1 MKLLTALII
10 MFATF
15 STYAQSEDPYL
26 WLEDVTGDRALEW
39 VRERN
44 AVTVKELE
52 AERDF
57 TAIRDQ
63 ARTILD
69 SKERIP
75 AVTKR
80 GKWLYN
86 FWRDDA
92 NPRGLWRRTT
102 LAEFRKPDTR
112 WETVLDV
119 DALAQ
124 RENEN
129 WVWGGAECLFPD
141 YERCMLTLSRG
152 GSDASVRREFD
163 IATRSFVTGGFELP
177 EAKSE
182 IAWKDRDTL
191 YVATDFGAG
200 SLTESGYPRV
210 IKEWKRGSPL
220 SAAGF
225 VYEGSVTDVA
235 VSPSVERHRGFR
247 RDFVT
252 RSPTFFTF
260 ENYYRTGGKLEKLDV
275 PVDARMET
283 VRASMFVQLK
293 SQWNIG
299 GRSYPQGALLVIP
312 FDAFR
317 KGSRTFDVLF
327 APSDTKSLA
336 EYVVTRNYVLVNE
349 LDDVV
354 SHVYEWKR
362 TAKGWT
368 RREVAVPPQGNI
380 EIRGL
385 GDDEDTSDGLGDAY
399 FLTHQDFLT
408 PPTLYLARAG
418 TDAREKLR
426 GMPAFFDAS
435 GMSIKQFF
443 ATSRDGTR
451 VPYFVVLPKDA
462 AFDGKQPTLL
472 YGYGGFEISSTPF
485 YSGTV
490 GSGWLARG
498 GVYVVANIRGGGE
511 YGPRWHQAA
520 LKEHRQ
526 LAFDDFIAV
535 AEDLIARKLTSPEH
549 LGIYGGSNGGLLVA
563 AVMLQRPELFHAVVS
578 AVPLLDMKRFNK
590 LLAGASWVAEY
601 GNPDDPKE
609 WDYIARYSPYQN
621 VKKDVKYPRVLFVTS
636 TRDDRVHPGHARKM
650 VARML
655 EQGHDVLYYEN
666 IEGGHA
672 AAANNEQ
679 IAYRTALLYAFL
691 SKELR

>member
-1 MKLLTALII
+1 MLVVHA
-10 MFATF
+10 AH
-15 STYAQSEDPYL
+15 AQAEDPYL
-26 WLEDVTGDRALEW
+26 WLEDVTGDRSLAW
-39 VRERN
+39 VRDRN

-52 AERDF
+52 AEKDF
-57 TAIRDQ
+57 AAIRDR

-69 SKERIP
+69 SKDRIP

-80 GKWLYN
+80 GKWLYD
-86 FWRDDA
+86 FWRDEA

-102 LAEFRKPDTR
+102 LAEFRSADPR

-119 DALAQ
+119 DALAK

-129 WVWGGAECLFPD
+129 WVWGGSDCLFPD
-141 YERCMLTLSRG
+141 YNRCMLTLSRG

-163 IATRSFVTGGFELP
+163 IPSRTFVKGGFELP

-191 YVATDFGAG
+191 YVATDFGAD
-200 SLTESGYPRV
+200 SLTESGYPRL
-210 IKEWKRGSPL
+210 IKGWKRGSPL
-220 SAAGF
+220 SSAKLIYAGD
-225 VYEGSVTDVA
+225 VTDVS
-235 VSPSVERHRGFR
+235 VGPSVERHRGFS
-247 RDFVT
+247 RDFVN
-252 RSPTFFTF
+252 RSLTFFTY
-260 ENYYRTGGKLEKLDV
+260 ETYYRRTRDKLEKLDV
-275 PVDARMET
+275 PTDARVQT
-283 VRASMFVQLK
+283 VRESLFVQLK
-293 SQWNIG
+293 SAWNVG
-299 GRSYPQGALLVIP
+299 GHSYPQGALLVMP

-317 KGSRTFDVLF
+317 KGSRAFDVLF
-327 APSDTKSLA
+327 TPTDTKSLA
-336 EYVVTRNYVLVNE
+336 GYVVTRNYVLVNE

-354 SHVYEWKR
+354 SHVYEWKH
-362 TAKGWT
+362 TARGWT
-368 RREVAVPPQGNI
+368 QREVAVPPQGNI
-380 EIRGL
+380 DIREL
-385 GDDEDTSDGLGDAY
+385 GDDDDAADGLGDAY

-418 TDAREKLR
+418 TDSREKLR
-426 GMPAFFDAS
+426 AMPAFFDAS
-435 GMSIKQFF
+435 GMTIKQFF
-443 ATSRDGTR
+443 AVSRDGTR
-451 VPYFVVLPKDA
+451 VPYFVVLPRNT
-462 AFDGKQPTLL
+462 AFDGTQPTLL

-490 GSGWLARG
+490 GAGWLARG

-526 LAFDDFIAV
+526 RAFDDFIAV
-535 AEDLIARKLTSPEH
+535 AEDLIARKLTSPGH
-549 LGIYGGSNGGLLVA
+549 LGIYGGSNGGLLVG
-563 AVMLQRPELFHAVVS
+563 AVMLQRPELFRAVVC
-578 AVPLLDMKRFNK
+578 AVPLLDMRRFNK

-601 GNPDDPKE
+601 GNPDDPKD
-609 WDYIARYSPYQN
+609 WDYIGRYSPYQN
-621 VKKDVKYPRVLFVTS
+621 VKKDVSYPRVLFVTS

-679 IAYRTALLYAFL
+679 IAYRLSLMYSFL